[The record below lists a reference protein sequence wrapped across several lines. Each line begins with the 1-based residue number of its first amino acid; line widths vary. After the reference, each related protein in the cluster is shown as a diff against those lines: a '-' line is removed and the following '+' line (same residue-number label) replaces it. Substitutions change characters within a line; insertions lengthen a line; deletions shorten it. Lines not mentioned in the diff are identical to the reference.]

1 MHLRAAWMASGCDAG
16 AIEAAPFLPAALL
29 QQPVL
34 LTCPCSSSIW
44 QRSRHIMQGLTVLN
58 PWVRMLI
65 AVAPPFIV
73 CIHRK

>member
-1 MHLRAAWMASGCDAG
+1 
-16 AIEAAPFLPAALL
+16 L